1 MAGTEELW
9 PCRGVTT
16 GPGRSPGWATVGGGR
31 PGLGGGRLVRVR
43 KMENEGSRC
52 SCPNSQLP
60 CSPVCR
66 PAQLQAYSCS
76 VLSSSSS
83 VLGVGGAAGAS
94 KLPSRLRH
102 LMVEGSRT
110 LPPLE
115 MKGGRS
121 TPAQEVLKC
130 VVAGRQAGSGSG
142 GSQSLNSR
150 PLCTHQNSGS
160 STPGA
165 NPGPEPSTSSSRAA
179 PRPTQPSPETGL
191 EGQWSGHSLG
201 PFPLPLAPPSP
212 SSMVRGDFCTP

>member
-9 PCRGVTT
+9 PRQGVTT

-52 SCPNSQLP
+52 SGPNSQLP
-60 CSPVCR
+60 CSPVR
-66 PAQLQAYSCS
+66 HPAQLQAYSCS

-83 VLGVGGAAGAS
+83 ILWGGGAP

-150 PLCTHQNSGS
+150 PLCTHQNV
-160 STPGA
+160 
-165 NPGPEPSTSSSRAA
+165 
-179 PRPTQPSPETGL
+179 
-191 EGQWSGHSLG
+191 
-201 PFPLPLAPPSP
+201 APPPLGQTLAQSP
-212 SSMVRGDFCTP
+212 APLVLEQPLVLPSLHQRPG